1 MRRLIKI
8 VLALFISLGFLVTLI
23 PVTEAKEKFDIN
35 KHQVEMEVHEDGS
48 VLVTET
54 LTVQFTRDMHGIYF
68 DIPRKYNM
76 TWELNGET
84 IRKSYDFPVRKVKVL
99 SGQNKDITSY
109 SNYIRIKL
117 GSSSITL
124 PAGHEET
131 YKVQYE
137 IVTRDLELNGLQ
149 MLFMN
154 IISGKWNTDIHSVE
168 FTIDMP
174 KPFNRDKLLFDTPE
188 GVTSTSSGPFN
199 LVVTGNTISG
209 SYNET
214 MHPGDAI
221 TVQLMLENNYFR
233 FVSTDRY
240 GLIGTLIAGVFTI
253 IMTIRFYVFG
263 KDDPV
268 VESVE
273 FHAPAGMTS
282 AEVGVIIDGITN
294 DGDVISLILDWGRRG
309 LITIKDD
316 EKEGLILE
324 KKADLESTAREYESI
339 MFDKL
344 FKNRESVKI
353 KNLKNSFYTTIQK
366 TETALDRYFLDKERK
381 LYTES
386 SEIMQI
392 ISIIFV
398 FVPVAA
404 LTFLTVYNYRYEAG
418 SALLACAVEAVPM
431 IMLAALLVHMENRKY
446 MHRWYT
452 KMLLFAV
459 CAVLFFIPCMLMIYV
474 VARLKVSSIYVIMV
488 MLMNVL
494 IIVETV
500 FMKKR
505 TAYCNDLLGQV
516 LGLRNFIIVAEED
529 RLKALVEENPYYFYD
544 ILPFAYALG
553 LTNVWNEHFRNLT
566 IQPCDWYVTYDY
578 RSPYYMTN
586 SLESHMHV
594 MERDLTTP
602 PPSESSS
609 GGASFGGGG
618 GSSGGFSGG
627 GFGGSSG
634 GGW

>member
-1 MRRLIKI
+1 MRKLFNI
-8 VLALFISLGFLVTLI
+8 VLALFISLGILVGFT
-23 PVTEAKEKFDIN
+23 PETEAKEKFDIN

-48 VLVTET
+48 ILVTET
-54 LTVQFTRDMHGIYF
+54 LTVQFSRDLHGIYF

-76 TWELNGET
+76 TWDMNGEI
-84 IRKSYDFPVRKVKVL
+84 IRKSYEFPVRKVKVL
-99 SGQNKDITSY
+99 SGQNKEITSY
-109 SNYIRIKL
+109 SNYLRIKL
-117 GSSSITL
+117 GSSNKTL
-124 PAGHEET
+124 PAGHVET

-154 IISGKWNTDIHSVE
+154 IISGKWNTDIHAVE
-168 FTIDMP
+168 FTIEMP
-174 KPFNRDKLLFDTPE
+174 KEFDRDRLLFDTPV
-188 GVTSTSSGPFN
+188 GVTGTSEGPFN

-214 MHPGDAI
+214 MEPGDAI
-221 TVQLMLENNYFR
+221 TVQLILDNGYFK
-233 FVSTDRY
+233 FVSPDRY
-240 GLIGTLIAGVFTI
+240 GLIGTLVAGVFTI
-253 IMTIRFYVFG
+253 IMTILFYVFG

-309 LITIKDD
+309 LITIRDD

-324 KKADLESTAREYESI
+324 KKADLETTAREYESI
-339 MFDKL
+339 MFEKL

-353 KNLKNSFYTTIQK
+353 RNLKNSFYTTIQK
-366 TETALDRYFLDKERK
+366 TESALDRYFQDKERK

-386 SEIMQI
+386 SEIVQI
-392 ISIIFV
+392 LSVMFV
-398 FVPVAA
+398 WLPIAA
-404 LTFLTVYNYRYEAG
+404 LSFLVIYNYKYEIG
-418 SALLACAVEAVPM
+418 SPILVCAVEAVPM
-431 IMLAALLVHMENRKY
+431 IMLTALLVHMENRKY
-446 MHRWYT
+446 MHKWYT
-452 KMLLFAV
+452 KMLLYAGA
-459 CAVLFFIPCMLMIYV
+459 AVLFFIPCMMMIYI
-474 VARLKVSSIYVIMV
+474 VAGLKIRSIYVIMV
-488 MLMNVL
+488 LLMNIL
-494 IIVETV
+494 IIVETI

-505 TAYCNDLLGQV
+505 TPYCNDLLGQV

-553 LTNVWNEHFRNLT
+553 LTNIWNEHFRNLT
-566 IQPCDWYVTYDY
+566 IQPCDWYVTYDN

-586 SLESHMHV
+586 SLQSHMHV